1 VPVAKSNTDWANQ
14 TTPGDNSSES
24 VMEDILETSQRFN
37 HREVGNTTDNAG
49 LQDAL
54 QNMQMA
60 TQSAAVTT

>member
-1 VPVAKSNTDWANQ
+1 
-14 TTPGDNSSES
+14 
-24 VMEDILETSQRFN
+24 MEDILETSQRFN
-37 HREVGNTTDNAG
+37 LREVGNTTDNAG